1 MTDWRVRLATQ
12 WTGAGTPIDSYHY
25 LLVDEYGII
34 RGTDKT
40 AQVMNQPGKRPKPNT
55 YIIEAEMTEAVY
67 TALEGDNQYLVFSAE
82 EILEDAS

>member
-1 MTDWRVRLATQ
+1 MTDWRVQLATRWAGSGSDEDSNRPQ
-12 WTGAGTPIDSYHY
+12 FGDDYQFIRWTD
-25 LLVDEYGII
+25 V
-34 RGTDKT
+34 T
-40 AQVMNQPGKRPKPNT
+40 AQVMNQPGKRPKPNM